1 MSPGTLET
9 LLGMKRRTII
19 INSVLAAAVLVVAGL
34 AWAAFGHST
43 AQAATSTG
51 TVGQGTVLATST
63 ASGTVIAPDDV
74 GLNFGSSGTVTSVR
88 VKVGEKVSKGE
99 VLATIDTTSAEEQLA
114 QAQAQLAQAE
124 LTLYDEENGISTSGS
139 SGSGGSGSST
149 STGSTNSASTTSST
163 SSSDAKAM
171 TAAAH
176 SVNQAEAA
184 LTSALT
190 QASSSKTPLPPQL
203 TVSITK
209 AISSLGAASASLQV
223 TTTGSSGS
231 NQTAVQASSTTSSDS
246 STVSTEQID
255 VAEANVTAAKAQV
268 ATAETA
274 LDGTTITAPAAG
286 TVASISG
293 TVGEQA
299 SGGSSSSSSGS
310 SNGANSTSSSSSE
323 PTGFI
328 VLTGIG
334 PLEVTASFSEADTTS
349 IKVGA
354 GAKITFPAL
363 SGVDLN
369 GNVLSIAA
377 YPTTSSGLT
386 TYAVTLSLVSPPATL
401 KVGQS
406 ASISVITAEA
416 DNTLFVPS
424 SAVSTLGGINTV
436 TVVDNGT
443 RTVKTVTIGVQGD
456 STTQI
461 KSGLTKGETVVLTSS
476 SSGSTSSFPTGGIPR
491 AVTGGG
497 LGGTTT
503 FGGGTGSGRG

>member
-1 MSPGTLET
+1 
-9 LLGMKRRTII
+9 MKRRTIV

-74 GLNFGSSGTVTSVR
+74 GLNFGSSGTITSVR
-88 VKVGEKVSKGE
+88 VKVGEKVSKGD

-124 LTLYDEENGISTSGS
+124 LTLYDEENGISSSGS

-190 QASSSKTPLPPQL
+190 QATSSKTPLPPQL

-209 AISSLGAASASLQV
+209 AISSLGAATASLQV

-231 NQTAVQASSTTSSDS
+231 NQTAVQASSSTSSGS
-246 STVSTEQID
+246 NTVSTEQIA

-274 LDGTTITAPAAG
+274 LAGTTITAPVAG

-293 TVGEQA
+293 AVGEQV
-299 SGGSSSSSSGS
+299 SGGSSSSSSGGS
-310 SNGANSTSSSSSE
+310 STGGSNSASSSSSE
-323 PTGFI
+323 PSGFI
-328 VLTGIG
+328 VLTGVG
-334 PLEVTASFSEADTTS
+334 QREVTASFSEADTTS

-354 GAKITFPAL
+354 GAKVTFPAL
-363 SGVDLN
+363 TGVDLN
-369 GNVLSIAA
+369 GKVLSIAA

-386 TYAVTLSLVSPPATL
+386 TYAVTLSLINPPATL

-406 ASISVITAEA
+406 ASIAVITAEA
-416 DNTLFVPS
+416 DDTLFVPS

-461 KSGLTKGETVVLTSS
+461 KSGLNKGETVVLTST

-491 AVTGGG
+491 GVTTGG
-497 LGGTTT
+497 LGGTT
-503 FGGGTGSGRG
+503 FGGGTGGGRG